1 MRSVK
6 NLEQRGPVGRWLFLA
21 RKQAGV
27 KNVPDAVAL
36 VEERTGVRIIEST
49 YTQYEGGREL
59 KKAEHRAA
67 LEQVWGPQPT
77 ESAQE
82 SAPQS
87 SSELGALVA
96 HLKEQDR
103 RIDQLLALVERLT
116 ATPPAPAT
124 QEPFGLDLS
133 RVEGPTQDEVRDT
146 LRLIEARTQAAA
158 ESTRSPRP

>member
-116 ATPPAPAT
+116 ATPLAPAS
-124 QEPFGLDLS
+124 QGQYVLDLS
-133 RVEGPTQDEVRDT
+133 QVPEATRAEVQRNVRMMVEQASRDD
-146 LRLIEARTQAAA
+146 A
-158 ESTRSPRP
+158 STRSPRQ